1 MITVLILVVLG
12 LCILAGYYRGVVY
25 SAVSIGLTLLS
36 FFLALLL
43 IPAVAGPVRGSRSL
57 YGSLLYYFEG
67 YESVSKTSVE
77 LIHEPAASV
86 DADTLSE
93 VLENADLPL
102 PLGSAVEK
110 NIRSQA
116 YAGRNITTIGDY
128 FNQTIVDVVLNIISL
143 LFLFVCIRVALG
155 FILRMI
161 DYGRRGLPALKRF
174 DPLFSCGIGFLHG
187 VVLLYIFFLAA
198 PIILTVVPERFGSLL
213 VDAPLPGFFYR
224 MNPFMWLIPTT

>member
-1 MITVLILVVLG
+1 MVTILILIILG
-12 LCILAGYYRGVVY
+12 VCILAGYYRGVIY

-43 IPAVAGPVRGSRSL
+43 IPVVARPVRQSKTL

-67 YESVSKTSVE
+67 YEFVSKTSVE
-77 LIHEPAASV
+77 LIHDPISTLDRQELSDVV
-86 DADTLSE
+86 D
-93 VLENADLPL
+93 NAGLPL

-110 NIRSQA
+110 NIWRES
-116 YAGRNITTIGDY
+116 YAKKGITTIGDY
-128 FNQTIVDVVLNIISL
+128 FNQTIVNVVLNILSL
-143 LFLFVCIRVALG
+143 LFLFVILRVLFG

-161 DYGRRGLPALKRF
+161 DYGRHGLPTLKRF

-187 VVLLYIFFLAA
+187 VVLLYIFFLIA
-198 PIILTVVPERFGSLL
+198 PVILTIVPKLGREMINT
-213 VDAPLPGFFYR
+213 PLSGFFYR

>member
-187 VVLLYIFFLAA
+187 VTILYIFFLLA
-198 PIILTVVPERFGSLL
+198 PIVLTIVPKLGQML
-213 VDAPLPGFFYR
+213 VEPPLAGFFYR